1 MLPSMVGCAKPR
13 WTHPQGRLAA
23 LRPVSPASAGLF
35 FRWCPQEGAV
45 LERGSPGY
53 LRGPMSHQNRHD
65 FRRSEE
71 GVGWHQGRPCTRPP
85 VWPGAWPSLR
95 WSQLQWRAWP
105 SHLDTP
111 DTSDRNDWIHQRSK
125 SPVSVSRLGMQA
137 RSEDRHRSTI
147 GVAQGRKKRAD
158 SDDQSQ
164 PLRWNRQ

>member
-125 SPVSVSRLGMQA
+125 KSCFSFKTRHASAQRRSRPVH
-137 RSEDRHRSTI
+137 DRRCS
-147 GVAQGRKKRAD
+147 GPKKTR
-158 SDDQSQ
+158 
-164 PLRWNRQ
+164 RQ